1 MDIQQAQSIC
11 KKHINRYV
19 EIRMKDGKTYDGIVE
34 SVDNENVYL
43 AVPKGD
49 GSRSSNAERQ
59 FGFAYPGFGYP
70 GFYGYPGYGF
80 GYPGYG
86 FGYGRFA
93 RLALPLA
100 LLAGLTLLPYY

>member
-19 EIRMKDGKTYDGIVE
+19 EIQMKDGKTYDGIVE
-34 SVDNENVYL
+34 SVDDQNVYL
-43 AVPKGD
+43 AVPRG
-49 GSRSSNAERQ
+49 GSQRISNEGRQ
-59 FGFAYPGFGYP
+59 FGFGFPWYGYGGFGYP
-70 GFYGYPGYGF
+70 WYGY

-86 FGYGRFA
+86 FGYGRFR